1 MSKQYKVIMKYP
13 GSKAQMLQYIY
24 ELIPPHKCWVD
35 VFGGSAVVTLNKKPS
50 KVEIYNDIDDT
61 LVNLMRILADEN
73 KFNEF
78 EKRIKYLPYAFT
90 EFNKYKEKYK
100 NNDYTDD
107 VDKAITRWYLGNTS
121 LKGIPRA
128 FQRNNN
134 TNVALTYANKK
145 NSLIYIHNRLKT
157 IVIENIDYEKL
168 INKYDSNQTVFYCD
182 PPYMPETRYENKT
195 YKNDMTNKNHI
206 QFLETMTKIQG
217 KAIISGYNSELYN
230 NYLSNWNK
238 REIEVNASMSMKKL
252 PDRNTTKAIEC
263 LWYNYEHNT
272 NFIQYKELKKEDD
285 K

>member
-35 VFGGSAVVTLNKKPS
+35 VFGGSAVVTLNKKSS

-145 NSLIYIHNRLKT
+145 NSLIYIHNRFKT
-157 IVIENIDYEKL
+157 IIIDNLDYAKL
-168 INKYDSNQTVFYCD
+168 IKIYDGKDTFFYCD
-182 PPYMPETRYENKT
+182 PPYVMETRTGKIYNNE
-195 YKNDMTNKNHI
+195 MTDADHI
-206 QFLETMTKIQG
+206 QFLETITKIEG
-217 KAIISGYNSELYN
+217 KAIISGYNSDLYN